1 MPTQPTYCWLHSTYS
16 VGARYETVQALLSVL
31 PTFVSSPNFCQFTQL
46 LSVFPTY
53 YTLGCTKEPRGFW
66 GLVAVA
72 FTHVGAE
79 CVGGP
84 WDFEGF
90 LFFFDAPDNTS
101 LFKIEESIILWDH
114 PQSLCQFSHRTKT
127 IRTIKFPLQLYS
139 VHRSAGGKTGTV
151 CLPAKIFFFG
161 IKICWI

>member
-16 VGARYETVQALLSVL
+16 VGARYKTVQALLSVL
-31 PTFVSSPNFCQFTQL
+31 PNFCQFFAETSVSFCRNFCQFLQKL
-46 LSVFPTY
+46 LSVFCRNGLYPCWCRMCR
-53 YTLGCTKEPRGFW
+53 GAVGFW
-66 GLVAVA
+66 GLFV
-72 FTHVGAE
+72 
-79 CVGGP
+79 
-84 WDFEGF
+84 
-90 LFFFDAPDNTS
+90 FFDTPDNTS